1 MSDNQAQNQ
10 KSDQAKS
17 PNDLTDTLLV
27 HDTETNKILAVKGIK
42 KKAGKKPGE
51 NDELETIDPTKN
63 KENSFLKL
71 NKNEDMLSNFLR
83 NFFSQINNPSRFNFF
98 KVPIQAAVT
107 IAKKMQKFID
117 SARLEGKD
125 LLKGLKD
132 ILKTNNNNN
141 TMAQEQSKTENSNRY
156 SVDKIDWKSLQ
167 NFGWTREDFE
177 KLNLLDS
184 LLKGFKTAEMLPI
197 SVKVGNQN
205 LDTEGKIWLEMNKN
219 GKVVFNMIPKKN
231 EVELDKPFF
240 GHQFTEEDKA
250 NLLEKGNMGRV
261 VNLTEDGKTHLP
273 HLISLDHDTKQIV
286 AYSTANIQIDDVIKG
301 ITLSPEQKNDLQEGK
316 SIHLEGMLSKRN
328 SLFNG
333 EIQFNAFKGHIEFK
347 FDNNNANKQSQDNSQ
362 NESNEIQ
369 KVFRRK
375 EFTFDQ
381 YNKISKGETVYI
393 TDFKDANGKEYPG
406 YVWLNKETGNLD
418 FDFKNPN
425 RLKNKATPADTHKT
439 QTAVNNDGKTNE
451 ATKNINKPL
460 ESGQTSPQNKKEQDK
475 QNEISNPPKKRGRKV
490 S

>member
-1 MSDNQAQNQ
+1 MSDNQFQKQ
-10 KSDQAKS
+10 KSDQEKS
-17 PNDLTDTLLV
+17 STDLMDTLLV
-27 HDTETNKILAVKGIK
+27 HNTETNKILAVKGSK
-42 KKAGKKPGE
+42 KKPGKKTDE
-51 NDELETIDPTKN
+51 KDELETTKPSKR

-83 NFFSQINNPSRFNFF
+83 NFFSQIGNPTRFNFF
-98 KVPIQAAVT
+98 KVPIQAAVA
-107 IAKKMQKFID
+107 IAKKMQQFID
-117 SARLEGKD
+117 SAKLEGKD

-132 ILKTNNNNN
+132 ILNTNNNNI
-141 TMAQEQSKTENSNRY
+141 TMAQEQNKTENSNRY

-167 NFGWTREDFE
+167 NFGWKREDFE

-205 LDTEGKIWLEMNKN
+205 LDTEGKLWLEMGKN
-219 GKVVFNMIPKKN
+219 GKAVFNMIPKKN

-273 HLISLDHDTKQIV
+273 HLISLDHHTNQIV

-301 ITLSPEQKNDLQEGK
+301 VTLSPEQKNDLQEGK

-328 SLFNG
+328 TLFKG

-347 FDNNNANKQSQDNSQ
+347 FPKENSKTQNQEQTQSQTD
-362 NESNEIQ
+362 ELPT
-369 KVFRRK
+369 KFRRK
-375 EFTFDQ
+375 EFTVDQ
-381 YNKISKGETVYI
+381 YNKISKGEIVYI
-393 TDFKDANGKEYPG
+393 PDFKDGLGKEYPG
-406 YVWLNKETGNLD
+406 YVWLNKETGKLD

-425 RLKNKATPADTHKT
+425 RLKNKATPAETHKT

-451 ATKNINKPL
+451 ATKNIKKPL
-460 ESGQTSPQNKKEQDK
+460 ESGQNVPRNKKEQDK
-475 QNEISNPPKKRGRKV
+475 QNTISNPPKKRGRKV